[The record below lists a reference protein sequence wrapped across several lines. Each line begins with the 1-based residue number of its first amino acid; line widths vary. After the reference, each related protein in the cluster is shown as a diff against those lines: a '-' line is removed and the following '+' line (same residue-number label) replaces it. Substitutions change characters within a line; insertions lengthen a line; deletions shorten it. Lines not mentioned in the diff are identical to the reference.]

1 MEENKKASYE
11 DLKAYC
17 DQLMAQN
24 KVLMQRFTQI
34 SGVMN
39 VLPFLFQV
47 VTLKSEFEEGFVTR
61 CKKEITEILTPDKSS
76 EVNNE
81 QIKA

>member
-24 KVLMQRFTQI
+24 KVLMQRLTQL